1 MRKWWIGLVI
11 VLAFSSLLVPWMVF
25 ESELEFTSGKPE
37 RSIII
42 LESEVNSDSQYNTIE
57 VEKAT
62 PFFLWMFSRE
72 DVAEYEET
80 NEPAREE
87 VNPTRLDNTRMLM
100 HFLVLLQVTACVIL
114 FSGLGIKKRYAIIIW
129 IVGLLTLAMV
139 VPWAWMSDSAEVMSA
154 GETWQGQGFEEE
166 QTFIHSEFEYQFNW
180 GISGISLS
188 HSGSGWDLGMVDA
201 DNRTLIKEGPPEN
214 HPSQEDALISWE
226 GELGLSFGLAL
237 LFWVLSLLP
246 IIFGPILDELIKGKL
261 GPKNDESQNYS
272 IDSLH
277 FISDKSHTSAVDE

>member
-1 MRKWWIGLVI
+1 MA
-11 VLAFSSLLVPWMVF
+11 LAFSSLLVPWMVF

-42 LESEVNSDSQYNTIE
+42 LESEVDSDSQYNTIE

-72 DVAEYEET
+72 DVTEYEEA
-80 NEPAREE
+80 NETVPEE
-87 VNPTRLDNTRMLM
+87 VNSTRLDNTRMLM
-100 HFLVLLQVTACVIL
+100 HFIVLLQITACIIL

-129 IVGLLTLAMV
+129 LVGLLTLAVV
-139 VPWAWMSDSAEVMSA
+139 VPWAWMSDSAEVMSG

-166 QTFIHSEFEYQFNW
+166 QTFVHSEFEYRFDW
-180 GISGISLS
+180 GISGVSLS

-201 DNRTLIKEGPPEN
+201 DNRTLVEEGPPVN
-214 HPSQEDALISWE
+214 HPAQEDALISWE

-237 LFWVLSLLP
+237 LLWSISILP
-246 IIFGPILDELIKGKL
+246 IIIGPRLDELINGKL
-261 GPKNDESQNYS
+261 SPKNDENQNNS
-272 IDSLH
+272 IVSLRPV
-277 FISDKSHTSAVDE
+277 SGKLYPSTDDE